1 MTSPQDENKPQPR
14 PGSYGEIAPGV
25 PRYGQYAPE
34 GYRPPE
40 GLDPNAHLRGPA
52 GQPLAPG
59 YAPAPGHPAGQ
70 PGSGPD
76 GSPAKGSGNPKPP
89 RLVLVAFQL
98 ILLAAALE
106 VFALAGAI
114 YALVSP
120 SGQNELR
127 LALSEMGVAD
137 QGLLQPV
144 LIIAVVFV
152 TLAVGVYVLLAFQIR
167 KGRNWARITGAV
179 LAALSLLNLLQPT
192 LPTLIQVSLGV
203 VAIVLTFAPT
213 ATGYFK
219 RR

>member
-1 MTSPQDENKPQPR
+1 MTSPHDENQPQPR

-34 GYRPPE
+34 GFRPPQ
-40 GLDPNAHLRGPA
+40 GPGPDAHLRGPA
-52 GQPLAPG
+52 GQPLPPG
-59 YAPAPGHPAGQ
+59 YAPPPGHPAGQ
-70 PGSGPD
+70 AGSGP
-76 GSPAKGSGNPKPP
+76 GGGRANGSGNPKPP
-89 RLVLVAFQL
+89 RPVLVAFQL

-152 TLAVGVYVLLAFQIR
+152 ALAVGVYVLIAFQIR

-179 LAALSLLNLLQPT
+179 LAGLSLLNLLQPT

-213 ATGYFK
+213 ASGYFK

>member
-1 MTSPQDENKPQPR
+1 
-14 PGSYGEIAPGV
+14 
-25 PRYGQYAPE
+25 
-34 GYRPPE
+34 
-40 GLDPNAHLRGPA
+40 
-52 GQPLAPG
+52 
-59 YAPAPGHPAGQ
+59 
-70 PGSGPD
+70 
-76 GSPAKGSGNPKPP
+76 
-89 RLVLVAFQL
+89 VLVAFQL

-152 TLAVGVYVLLAFQIR
+152 ALAVGVYVLIAFQIR

-179 LAALSLLNLLQPT
+179 LAGLSLLNLLQPT

-213 ATGYFK
+213 ASGYFK